1 MKIIE
6 LKGIEKEYV
15 TGKQKIK
22 ALKGIDLV
30 VEKGEF
36 ISIVGPSGSGKTTL
50 LNIIGC
56 IDIPTKGEVIFKN
69 ESLSNKKP
77 DELAFLRRNY
87 FGFIFQTFNLIPVL
101 TVYENIEIAL
111 NLKYKNLKRNEKEKK
126 IMEILEAV
134 GLKEKRNVKPL
145 ELSGGE
151 QQRVS
156 IARAL
161 VKEPEFVLADEPTA
175 NLDSKTGSNIV
186 ELMRKLNKEK
196 NVTFIFS
203 THDPLIMQYADR
215 IIKLRDGLLEE

>member
-6 LKGIEKEYV
+6 LKGIEKEYI
-15 TGKQKIK
+15 TGKQRIK
-22 ALKGIDLV
+22 ALKGVDLI
-30 VEKGEF
+30 VEEGEF

-56 IDIPTKGEVIFKN
+56 IDTPTKGEVIFKG
-69 ESLSNKKP
+69 ESLLNKKP

-101 TVYENIEIAL
+101 TVYENVEIAL
-111 NLKYKNLKRNEKEKK
+111 NLKYKNLRKSEREKK

-134 GLKEKRNVKPL
+134 GLKEKRNVRPL

-161 VKEPEFVLADEPTA
+161 VKDPEFVLADEPTA

-186 ELMRKLNKEK
+186 ELMRRLNKEK

-215 IIKLRDGLLEE
+215 IIKLRDGILEV

>member
-1 MKIIE
+1 
-6 LKGIEKEYV
+6 
-15 TGKQKIK
+15 
-22 ALKGIDLV
+22 
-30 VEKGEF
+30 
-36 ISIVGPSGSGKTTL
+36 
-50 LNIIGC
+50 
-56 IDIPTKGEVIFKN
+56 
-69 ESLSNKKP
+69 
-77 DELAFLRRNY
+77 
-87 FGFIFQTFNLIPVL
+87 
-101 TVYENIEIAL
+101 
-111 NLKYKNLKRNEKEKK
+111 
-126 IMEILEAV
+126 
-134 GLKEKRNVKPL
+134 

>member
-1 MKIIE
+1 M
-6 LKGIEKEYV
+6 
-15 TGKQKIK
+15 
-22 ALKGIDLV
+22 
-30 VEKGEF
+30 
-36 ISIVGPSGSGKTTL
+36 
-50 LNIIGC
+50 
-56 IDIPTKGEVIFKN
+56 IFKN